1 MKYAITGHTYG
12 LGLKLVNT
20 SPIKDNYIGFSRS
33 TGHNINDTKS
43 LDEIVELA
51 KNCDVFINNAY
62 SKHGQTDLLYKIW
75 DKWYDKDKIIVNIG
89 SSITDGI
96 KSFPY
101 DYIAHKASLDK
112 ASKQLSNQSAKCK
125 VILARFGYLG
135 TPGIL
140 KKDPVPDYIDLN
152 DAVEYILYAI
162 SVCKKYKFNDFTIIP
177 KE

>member
-12 LGLKLVNT
+12 LGLRLINT
-20 SPIKDNYIGFSRS
+20 PPIKDNYIGFSRS
-33 TGHNINDTKS
+33 TGYNINDETS
-43 LDEIVELA
+43 LEEIAELA
-51 KNCDVFINNAY
+51 KDCDVFINNAY

-75 DKWYDKDKIIVNIG
+75 DKWHNEDKIIVNIG

-112 ASKQLSNQSAKCK
+112 ASKQLSNQTAKCK

-135 TPGIL
+135 TKGIL
-140 KKDPVPDYIDLN
+140 KKDPVPNYIDLD
-152 DAVEYILYAI
+152 DAVEYILYSI
-162 SVCKKYKFNDFTIIP
+162 NVCNKYKFNEFTINP
-177 KE
+177 EE